1 MGLLDRWSKKT
12 QMAQLGENTDK
23 AEEAPVKKTTT
34 TKAAAKKVATKT
46 VAEKTEK
53 TEKVV
58 NAEVKISSIA
68 DKILVR
74 PLVTEKAAIA
84 GAHNQYG
91 FIVAKNATKTG
102 IKKAIEAIY
111 GVKPVAVNVINVSG
125 KNVRFGRSLGRRS
138 DYKKALVTL
147 PQGKTINIHEGV

>member
-1 MGLLDRWSKKT
+1 MGLLDRWSKKAEK
-12 QMAQLGENTDK
+12 AQL
-23 AEEAPVKKTTT
+23 AET
-34 TKAAAKKVATKT
+34 TKAEVTSVKKVVSTKKAVAKAT
-46 VAEKTEK
+46 EEK

-58 NAEVKISSIA
+58 KTEAKVSSIA
-68 DKILVR
+68 DRVLIR

-84 GAHNQYG
+84 GAHNKYG

-102 IKKAIEAIY
+102 VKKAIEGIY
-111 GVKPVAVNVINVSG
+111 GIKPVAVNIINVSG

-147 PQGKTINIHEGV
+147 PHGKTINIHEGV

>member
-12 QMAQLGENTDK
+12 TKAQLDETTGKKT
-23 AEEAPVKKTTT
+23 EEVETPVKKSI
-34 TKAAAKKVATKT
+34 AAKKVATK
-46 VAEKTEK
+46 AAAEK

-58 NAEVKISSIA
+58 NSEVKVSSIA
-68 DKILVR
+68 DKVLLR

-84 GAHNQYG
+84 GSHNQYG

-102 IKKAIEAIY
+102 IKKAVEGVY
-111 GVKPVAVNVINVSG
+111 GVKPLAVNVINVSG
-125 KNVRFGRSLGRRS
+125 KEVRFGRSLGRRS

>member
-12 QMAQLGENTDK
+12 TKAQLGETTDK
-23 AEEAPVKKTTT
+23 KTEETSVKKPVV
-34 TKAAAKKVATKT
+34 AKKVITK
-46 VAEKTEK
+46 VAAEK

-58 NAEVKISSIA
+58 NSEVKVSSLA
-68 DKILVR
+68 DKILLR

-84 GAHNQYG
+84 GSHNQYG
-91 FIVAKNATKTG
+91 FIVAKSANKTS
-102 IKKAIEAIY
+102 IKKAVEDVY
-111 GVKPVAVNVINVSG
+111 GIRPIAVNTVNVSG
-125 KNVRFGRSLGRRS
+125 KEVRFGRSLGRRS

>member
-12 QMAQLGENTDK
+12 QKAQLGENTNK
-23 AEEAPVKKTTT
+23 AEEVPAKKPVAAKTATKKVV
-34 TKAAAKKVATKT
+34 AKKV
-46 VAEKTEK
+46 VAEKVEK
-53 TEKVV
+53 AVE
-58 NAEVKISSIA
+58 AEVKLSSIA

-74 PLVTEKAAIA
+74 PLITEKAAIA
-84 GAHNQYG
+84 GTHNQYG
-91 FIVAKNATKTG
+91 FIVAKNANKIS
-102 IKKAIEAIY
+102 IKKAIQDVY
-111 GVKPVAVNVINVSG
+111 GIKPMSVNIINVSG

>member
-12 QMAQLGENTDK
+12 QKAQLDETTSKVEETSTKKSAAPKK
-23 AEEAPVKKTTT
+23 AVAKT
-34 TKAAAKKVATKT
+34 AT
-46 VAEKTEK
+46 EKTEK
-53 TEKVV
+53 TTVK
-58 NAEVKISSIA
+58 AEVKVSSIA
-68 DKILVR
+68 DKVLLR

-102 IKKAIEAIY
+102 IKKAVEGIY
-111 GVKPVAVNVINVSG
+111 GIKPLAVNVINVSG
-125 KNVRFGRSLGRRS
+125 KEVRFGRSLGRRS